1 MVSKLVGASVW
12 EEELHEHLTSHVSN
26 EREILLEYQEAAAA
40 SGSAAF
46 QYLASLIVEDEIR
59 HHRIFEDLASALRT
73 DAELRPEQPAIPRL
87 DHWGPD
93 PGHVVELT
101 ERLMERE
108 REDAKALGR
117 LGREMKDVRDTTMWG
132 LLVKLMEMDTDKH
145 LEILEFVRRH
155 ARKSSAG

>member
-1 MVSKLVGASVW
+1 MASKLVGASVW
-12 EEELHEHLTSHVSN
+12 EEQLYEHLTSHESS
-26 EREILLEYQEAAAA
+26 EREILVEYQQAAAD

-59 HHRIFEDLASALRT
+59 HHRIFEELASALRT

-93 PGHVVELT
+93 PAHVVELT

-108 REDAKALGR
+108 RQDAKAFDR
-117 LGREMKDVRDTTMWG
+117 LGRELKDVRDTTMWG
-132 LLVKLMEMDTDKH
+132 LLIKLMEMDTAKH
-145 LEILEFVRRH
+145 IEILEFVRRH